1 MTLPA
6 FRGVLQSWR
15 RLTLLTANKDSGLGI
30 QGWGSGFEC
39 SAQVQGRMQLPPS
52 WHMSLSFSSASRHLL
67 ELW

>member
-15 RLTLLTANKDSGLGI
+15 RLNLLTANKDSGLGI

-39 SAQVQGRMQLPPS
+39 SGQVQGRMQLPPQLA
-52 WHMSLSFSSASRHLL
+52 HVP
-67 ELW
+67 